1 MVKKNRKAVR
11 SFVADDQEPEPPSPE
26 QDMDSRRPIL
36 DLVSS
41 LHLNSDYS
49 DLVIIYGGKTFPAH
63 KLVVCPRSE
72 YFKQAC
78 FGGFKE
84 ETVVNNISEPALNEL
99 ESEVATNENVI
110 PSLECTEPGLVGGP
124 LEKVPSDLMES
135 IVNPLGGCHPC
146 YIHMCI
152 FGEADYLMIIDLKDR
167 AKEQFCESL
176 SGCYGRKF
184 FAEIIKEL
192 YSDRANYQ
200 ILRKLAI
207 NVVIDHLPNLWKRFA
222 PAIDIELMKAV
233 PDFSIDLCLA
243 TLDNYMV
250 EPSNMKLYPFPTDF
264 EYRGVDYECKA
275 WDTTNWSYQN

>member
-84 ETVVNNISEPALNEL
+84 TKEPIKLGDKNPVL
-99 ESEVATNENVI
+99 I
-110 PSLECTEPGLVGGP
+110 
-124 LEKVPSDLMES
+124 EKVL
-135 IVNPLGGCHPC
+135 
-146 YIHMCI
+146 
-152 FGEADYLMIIDLKDR
+152 
-167 AKEQFCESL
+167 
-176 SGCYGRKF
+176 
-184 FAEIIKEL
+184 
-192 YSDRANYQ
+192 
-200 ILRKLAI
+200 
-207 NVVIDHLPNLWKRFA
+207 
-222 PAIDIELMKAV
+222 
-233 PDFSIDLCLA
+233 
-243 TLDNYMV
+243 
-250 EPSNMKLYPFPTDF
+250 
-264 EYRGVDYECKA
+264 
-275 WDTTNWSYQN
+275 